1 MDWEY
6 GDTVDID
13 LSGASS
19 HNLTNSGGEAYL
31 VIEYGDSS
39 NEQTV
44 TFHGFDTSFVH
55 QMESGGHLY
64 LTFDNS

>member
-13 LSGASS
+13 LSGATSR
-19 HNLTNSGGEAYL
+19 NFTMSGSDAFL
-31 VIEYGDSS
+31 VIEYSDSS

-44 TFHGFDTSFVH
+44 RFHGIDVTQVR